1 MRKNIKFLIGCA
13 VLAGTGLILT
23 AIGAAFGGMVNG
35 IQLGTDGFHVSAA
48 ALQKEDGTDG
58 YVKKQENL
66 EAFDS
71 IEIDA
76 GYADINIKESD
87 SGGYA
92 VSCGSDA
99 YMDFACE
106 VKDGRLA
113 VNQNHNHN
121 TKGFRGISWFSFG
134 SFTVSGRNDFFID
147 VYVPRDVKLSEVI
160 VRADSGSF
168 SCSQL
173 QADSMKLTV
182 EYGDVHLTD
191 VKAGAVEASLNTGDL
206 LMEQVQG
213 NSCKIK
219 NEYGNITMY
228 SVTLSGDMALESDS
242 GDIKWQD
249 VAARDLVFESAYGQ
263 AKGRDISLR
272 NAEAEMNS
280 GNCELENIAF
290 DNWNMKSEY
299 GNVEL
304 KLARPLADYRYELE
318 TEYGSVTLD
327 GAKMGESYRSV
338 LQDKEK
344 EKMIAVKCDSGNI
357 DIR

>member
-23 AIGAAFGGMVNG
+23 AAGAAFGGMVNG

-58 YVKKQENL
+58 YVTKQENL

-92 VSCGSDA
+92 VSYGSDA
-99 YMDFACE
+99 YMEVVCE
-106 VKDGRLA
+106 VKNSRL
-113 VNQNHNHN
+113 VINQNHNHK
-121 TKGFRGISWFSFG
+121 TKVFNNLTWFSFG
-134 SFTVSGRNDFFID
+134 SFTVSGKHDFFID

-160 VRADSGSF
+160 VKADSGSF

-173 QADSMKLTV
+173 QADSIKLTA

-191 VKAGAVEASLNTGDL
+191 IKAGDLEASLNTGDL

-213 NSCKIK
+213 NSCKVK

-228 SVTLSGDMALESDS
+228 SVTLSGDMELDSDS
-242 GDIKWQD
+242 GNIKWRD
-249 VAARDLVFESAYGQ
+249 VAARDLAFESAYGQ
-263 AKGRDISLR
+263 VNGKGVLFR
-272 NAEAEMNS
+272 NVNAVMNS

-304 KLARPLADYRYELE
+304 KLARPLTDYRYALE
-318 TEYGSVTLD
+318 TEFGKITLD
-327 GAKMGESYRSV
+327 GERMGASYHSV

-344 EKMIAVKCDSGNI
+344 EKAVEINCDSGNI
-357 DIR
+357 VIE